1 MSDFKFD
8 TKEKF
13 NVITSNFADL
23 SDNTADELIAVASNL
38 LKGTVKNVIIKC
50 NTIQTISENAA
61 FKLQQLYV
69 LFLENN
75 ASLVFCEIQ
84 SEVRLKLEALDISEM
99 LNITPTESEAW
110 DIVQMEEIERD
121 LLKED

>member
-13 NVITSNFADL
+13 NVITSNIADL
-23 SDNTADELIAVASNL
+23 SDNSADELFSAASNL
-38 LKGTVKNVIIKC
+38 SKGTVKNLIIKC
-50 NTIQTISENAA
+50 DSIQNISENAA
-61 FKLQQLYV
+61 IKLTELYS

-84 SEVRLKLEALDISEM
+84 PQVRQKLDQLDIAEM

-121 LLKED
+121 LLNED